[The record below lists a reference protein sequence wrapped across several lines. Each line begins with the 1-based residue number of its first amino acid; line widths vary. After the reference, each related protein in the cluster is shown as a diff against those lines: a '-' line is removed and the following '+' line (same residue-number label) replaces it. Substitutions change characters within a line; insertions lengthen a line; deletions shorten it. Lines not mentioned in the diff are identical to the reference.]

1 MQRSWGREQAG
12 LLKSLWLRQGGTQGG
27 EVGGGLPETSGNQE
41 ISLGINIRIRLSDVI
56 SHSICLSGA
65 MWLCSASEAL
75 HLPSHPHLPAS
86 HLGGV
91 HWKVESSPLAL
102 QRVINTALS

>member
-12 LLKSLWLRQGGTQGG
+12 LLKSLWPRQGGSRGG

-65 MWLCSASEAL
+65 IWLCSASEAL
-75 HLPSHPHLPAS
+75 HLPSHPHLHAS
-86 HLGGV
+86 YLGAA
-91 HWKVESSPLAL
+91 HWRAESAPLAL
-102 QRVINTALS
+102 Q